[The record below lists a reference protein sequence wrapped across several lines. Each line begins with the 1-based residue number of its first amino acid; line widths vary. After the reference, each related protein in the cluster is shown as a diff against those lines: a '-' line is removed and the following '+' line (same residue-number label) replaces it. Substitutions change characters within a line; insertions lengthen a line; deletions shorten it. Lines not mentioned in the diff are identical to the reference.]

1 MPVRVIGLSGPVKRT
16 GPPLRTNAVSP
27 GGPQTGVR
35 CVRDRTP
42 LNRPAPSRFEEE
54 GAGGLRGSRDLPT
67 KAAKAAAA
75 QEAKG
80 FPMHDGAAGAESF
93 EGLGRDQ
100 TIAYS
105 GRAPSMRSFTSEP
118 VVINR

>member
-1 MPVRVIGLSGPVKRT
+1 MSSCEIFGNSTHPISQALYRHKLLDIANHIGYMPVRAIGLSGPVKRT

-54 GAGGLRGSRDLPT
+54 GAGGLRESRDLPT

-75 QEAKG
+75 
-80 FPMHDGAAGAESF
+80 
-93 EGLGRDQ
+93 
-100 TIAYS
+100 
-105 GRAPSMRSFTSEP
+105 
-118 VVINR
+118 